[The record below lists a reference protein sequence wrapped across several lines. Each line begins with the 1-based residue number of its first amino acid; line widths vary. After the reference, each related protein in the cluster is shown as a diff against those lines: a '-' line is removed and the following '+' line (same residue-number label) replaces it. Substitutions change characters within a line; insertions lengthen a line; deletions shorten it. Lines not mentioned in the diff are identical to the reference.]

1 MAVTTHSAT
10 FLVSIAVLV
19 ILATSTDSANFYG
32 NVLKSGGKLD
42 AGESLVHGNYS
53 FIMQNDCNLVLYDN
67 QTAIWS
73 SRTDNSGVKCFL
85 VLQNNGEL
93 VIISN
98 YRITVWRSETGG
110 QTGKYAL
117 VLQPNGDVVVYG
129 NPVWSTAPNFIDRVA
144 TRSKNFIN
152 PDDNG
157 HSSPPEPS
165 IMANPLT
172 SRAASAILLCTTS
185 LFLLFTSSS
194 SEASSNILIAGDT
207 LTAGKSLSVGS
218 YNLFMQDDCN
228 LVLYDSKIPVW
239 ESRTAGK
246 GSNCFLHFQMNGE
259 LLILSPNA
267 TKPLWRTET
276 GGHFN
281 RFVLV
286 LKPNG
291 NAVVFGTAVW
301 STGTGTMKDE

>member
-19 ILATSTDSANFYG
+19 ILATSTDSVNFYG

-42 AGESLVHGNYS
+42 TGESLVHGNYS

-73 SRTDNSGVKCFL
+73 SRTDNKGVKCFL
-85 VLQNNGEL
+85 VLQINGEL

-98 YRITVWRSETGG
+98 YRNTVWRSETGG

-129 NPVWSTAPNFIDRVA
+129 NPVWSTA
-144 TRSKNFIN
+144 
-152 PDDNG
+152 
-157 HSSPPEPS
+157 
-165 IMANPLT
+165 
-172 SRAASAILLCTTS
+172 SAILLCTTS
-185 LFLLFTSSS
+185 LFLLFTSSN
-194 SEASSNILIAGDT
+194 SEASSNILMAGDT
-207 LTAGKSLSVGS
+207 LTSGKSLSVGS

-228 LVLYDSKIPVW
+228 LVLYDNKVSVW
-239 ESRTAGK
+239 DSRTAGK
-246 GSNCFLHFQMNGE
+246 GSKCFLHFQMNGE

-291 NAVVFGTAVW
+291 NAVVYGTAVW
-301 STGTGTMKDE
+301 STGTGTMKGIDTFAVDNTNEKSVP